1 MSTDAA
7 DRPIRVVL
15 ADDQEMVR
23 RGLQVLLDRAPD
35 ITVVGEAGHG
45 REAVAL
51 AKELLPD
58 VVLMDIRM
66 PFCDGIEATTLIRAE
81 PACDPVRVIML
92 TTFDS
97 DDNLFSALSA
107 GAAGFLTKDIEPG
120 DLRRALRTVAT
131 GQALLSPAVTMRVI
145 RRVTAGRAPE
155 RSAQR
160 MVDELTVREREVLA
174 QVALGRTNDEI
185 AEELVVSPSSART
198 YVHRLLTKLGARDR
212 VALVVL
218 AHRAGLV

>member
-1 MSTDAA
+1 MSVTASE
-7 DRPIRVVL
+7 PIRVVL

-51 AKELLPD
+51 ARELVPD

-66 PFCDGIEATTLIRAE
+66 PFCDGVEATALIRAE
-81 PACDPVRVIML
+81 PVCDPVRVIML

-97 DDNLFSALSA
+97 DDNLFSALA
-107 GAAGFLTKDIEPG
+107 VGAAGFLTKDIEPG
-120 DLRRALRTVAT
+120 ELRQALRTVAA

-145 RRVTAGRAPE
+145 RRATAGRAPDVP
-155 RSAQR
+155 AQR
-160 MVDELTVREREVLA
+160 TVDQLTQREREVLA

-185 AEELVVSPSSART
+185 AEELVVSPASART

-218 AHRAGLV
+218 AYRAGVV

>member
-1 MSTDAA
+1 VSETAA
-7 DRPIRVVL
+7 NRPIRVVL

-45 REAVAL
+45 REAFAL
-51 AKELLPD
+51 ARKLLPD

-66 PFCDGIEATTLIRAE
+66 PFCDGIEATALIRAE
-81 PACDPVRVIML
+81 PACDSVRVIML

-97 DDNLFSALSA
+97 DDNLFSALAA
-107 GAAGFLTKDIEPG
+107 GAAGFLTKDVEPLE
-120 DLRRALRTVAT
+120 LRRALRTVAA
-131 GQALLSPAVTMRVI
+131 GQALLSPTVTMRVI
-145 RRVTAGRAPE
+145 RRATAGRAPDP
-155 RSAQR
+155 RAQR
-160 MVDELTVREREVLA
+160 TLEQLTEREREVLA
-174 QVALGRTNDEI
+174 QVALGRTNDEV
-185 AEELVVSPSSART
+185 AEELVVSPATART

-218 AHRAGLV
+218 AHRAGIV